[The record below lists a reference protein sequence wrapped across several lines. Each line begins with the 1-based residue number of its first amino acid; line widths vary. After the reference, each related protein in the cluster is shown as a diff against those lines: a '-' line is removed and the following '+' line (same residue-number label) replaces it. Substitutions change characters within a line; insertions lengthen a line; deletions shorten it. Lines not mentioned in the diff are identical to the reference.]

1 MQAIFL
7 QHRQPT
13 TLMVSSTSL
22 CPNGSIPHLL
32 QSLAQ
37 RGQADVMIAC
47 VFGSVSSRA
56 SAMATAVEADS
67 PVAIQ
72 IIKRIYLCTF
82 LSSVHVPGEAASRLL
97 AVKYPRL
104 LTPCG
109 VCSDD
114 PRQLILSTFHDEGAF
129 DRLETR
135 VCRSHGHTVGLTY
148 AARNKATVSP
158 AVMRIRQ
165 E

>member
-1 MQAIFL
+1 MY
-7 QHRQPT
+7 
-13 TLMVSSTSL
+13 
-22 CPNGSIPHLL
+22 
-32 QSLAQ
+32 
-37 RGQADVMIAC
+37 
-47 VFGSVSSRA
+47 RA
-56 SAMATAVEADS
+56 
-67 PVAIQ
+67 
-72 IIKRIYLCTF
+72 KRR
-82 LSSVHVPGEAASRLL
+82 SRLL
-97 AVKYPRL
+97 AVTYPRL

-165 E
+165 EQRRRPNDSLKICTINAKLGIYSA